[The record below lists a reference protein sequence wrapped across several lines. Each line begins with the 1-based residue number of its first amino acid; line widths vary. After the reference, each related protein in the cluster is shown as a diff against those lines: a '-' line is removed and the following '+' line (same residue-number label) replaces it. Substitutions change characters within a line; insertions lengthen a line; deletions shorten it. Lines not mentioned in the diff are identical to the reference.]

1 MNPFTKVLAAASSD
15 MLYAAGTFFKVKE
28 TTAPVKIS
36 VPNGGTSGMFD
47 AGEGYEELQP
57 FTELYLENTNAFPV
71 TVEIVVGAGKAV
83 ADRLAG
89 EVSAVVVS
97 GSILAEVPDVALN
110 NGAATLLAAA
120 NPDRK
125 EIMLQADPANTVT
138 VRIGGA
144 TVAAARGFQLPAGAA
159 LSLETSAAVYA
170 FAPAAG
176 QKIAPMEVLK

>member
-1 MNPFTKVLAAASSD
+1 
-15 MLYAAGTFFKVKE
+15 
-28 TTAPVKIS
+28 
-36 VPNGGTSGMFD
+36 
-47 AGEGYEELQP
+47 
-57 FTELYLENTNAFPV
+57 V

-176 QKIAPMEVLK
+176 QKIAPVEVLK